1 MPAGKIT
8 SINANMFT
16 LKYVKDLY
24 NKNKEIFHCLLA
36 VLLGYV
42 FARFVLSNNS
52 NLFVPTKELKKP
64 PEKKCGN

>member
-24 NKNKEIFHCLLA
+24 NKNKEFFHCLLA

-52 NLFVPTKELKKP
+52 TLFIQTKELKKT
-64 PEKKCGN
+64 PERKCGN

>member
-24 NKNKEIFHCLLA
+24 NKNKDIFHCLLA

-52 NLFVPTKELKKP
+52 TLLIPTKELKKP